1 MKTSFRLDKYLADM
15 SVGTRSEVKN
25 LIKKGLVTVNGE
37 VIRKPEYKVD
47 IEKDDL
53 VCRGE
58 PVVYQTLVY
67 YMLNKPAGVISAT
80 NDPKQQTVLD
90 LITDKSRKDLFPVG
104 RLDKDSEGL
113 LLLTNQGELVNKI
126 MRAGNFHEKEYLVT
140 TDRPVSDEM
149 LKGMA
154 SGVPILDTITRPC
167 TVTRTG
173 KCSFRI
179 ILTQGLNRQ
188 IRRMCEYYGCQVKT
202 LKRIRIMNLKL
213 DRIEKGK
220 YREATKEEWDKL
232 LKLLENSRSNPV
244 VTGKYHKPQT
254 GGSYGHSRK

>member
-90 LITDKSRKDLFPVG
+90 LITDKSRKDLFP
-104 RLDKDSEGL
+104 
-113 LLLTNQGELVNKI
+113 EL
-126 MRAGNFHEKEYLVT
+126 KEVQEHQPEIWPISFCHLKSMWIRFTV
-140 TDRPVSDEM
+140 RG
-149 LKGMA
+149 LKG
-154 SGVPILDTITRPC
+154 R
-167 TVTRTG
+167 
-173 KCSFRI
+173 
-179 ILTQGLNRQ
+179 
-188 IRRMCEYYGCQVKT
+188 
-202 LKRIRIMNLKL
+202 
-213 DRIEKGK
+213 
-220 YREATKEEWDKL
+220 
-232 LKLLENSRSNPV
+232 
-244 VTGKYHKPQT
+244 
-254 GGSYGHSRK
+254 

>member
-90 LITDKSRKDLFPVG
+90 LITDKSRKDLFPVVTAEDAALFAKG
-104 RLDKDSEGL
+104 LEIDDEDGAWRAMPAKLNILSSGPESEVEITIREGKFHQIKRMFEAVDKKVVYLKRLSMGSLRLDETL
-113 LLLTNQGELVNKI
+113 ALGE
-126 MRAGNFHEKEYLVT
+126 
-140 TDRPVSDEM
+140 
-149 LKGMA
+149 
-154 SGVPILDTITRPC
+154 
-167 TVTRTG
+167 
-173 KCSFRI
+173 
-179 ILTQGLNRQ
+179 
-188 IRRMCEYYGCQVKT
+188 
-202 LKRIRIMNLKL
+202 
-213 DRIEKGK
+213 
-220 YREATKEEWDKL
+220 YRELTEDEVQALKESK
-232 LKLLENSRSNPV
+232 
-244 VTGKYHKPQT
+244 
-254 GGSYGHSRK
+254 GHTNDEE

>member
-80 NDPKQQTVLD
+80 NDPKQKTVLD

-104 RLDKDSEGL
+104 RLDKDTEGL
-113 LLLTNQGELVNKI
+113 LLTPMTEIWPISFCHLKSMWIRFTVRG
-126 MRAGNFHEKEYLVT
+126 
-140 TDRPVSDEM
+140 
-149 LKGMA
+149 LKG
-154 SGVPILDTITRPC
+154 R
-167 TVTRTG
+167 
-173 KCSFRI
+173 
-179 ILTQGLNRQ
+179 
-188 IRRMCEYYGCQVKT
+188 
-202 LKRIRIMNLKL
+202 
-213 DRIEKGK
+213 
-220 YREATKEEWDKL
+220 
-232 LKLLENSRSNPV
+232 
-244 VTGKYHKPQT
+244 
-254 GGSYGHSRK
+254 